1 MLENL
6 QVKSIKLMTNNPEK
20 IDALKKL
27 AINVTGRIPLESVA
41 HDDNVGYLKT
51 KAKKMAH
58 MLFQPKT

>member
-1 MLENL
+1 
-6 QVKSIKLMTNNPEK
+6 
-20 IDALKKL
+20 